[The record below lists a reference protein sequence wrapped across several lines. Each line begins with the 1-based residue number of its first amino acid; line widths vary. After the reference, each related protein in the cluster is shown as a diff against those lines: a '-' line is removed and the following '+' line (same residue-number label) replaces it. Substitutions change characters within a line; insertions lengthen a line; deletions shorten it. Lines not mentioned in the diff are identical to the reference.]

1 MRKNSGFSAFE
12 LAVALAIMAI
22 VAAVVMPQY
31 LKWLHAYRLRGAT
44 TNLVADMEMAK
55 IRAIRENSFVAVQFS
70 EDGYTIFVDNGEPSG
85 TSGDWLR
92 NGQEILLRERD
103 MPAGVSIDLASL
115 TFDNE
120 RTRFNG
126 RGVPPDIANPETI
139 ELTNTIDTKLITVNR
154 LGYMNVQ

>member
-22 VAAVVMPQY
+22 IAAFVMPQY
-31 LKWLHAYRLRGAT
+31 LNWLRAYRLRGAT

-70 EDGYTIFVDNGEPSG
+70 DDGYTIFVDNGEPSG
-85 TSGDWLR
+85 TAGDWLR
-92 NGQEILLRERD
+92 NGQERLLRERE
-103 MPAGVSIDLASL
+103 MPAGVRIDLASL
-115 TFDNE
+115 TFADD

-126 RGVPPDIANPETI
+126 RGVPPDIASPETI
-139 ELTNTIDTKLITVNR
+139 ALTNSIVTKQITINR